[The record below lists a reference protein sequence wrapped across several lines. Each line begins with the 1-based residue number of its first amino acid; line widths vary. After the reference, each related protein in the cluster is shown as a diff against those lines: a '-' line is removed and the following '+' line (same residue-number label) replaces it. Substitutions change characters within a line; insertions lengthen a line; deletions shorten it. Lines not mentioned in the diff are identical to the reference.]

1 MEIKKI
7 ITKFLLNEAT
17 TEELKNLEEW
27 KSDSIDNVTELKELI
42 EINKASENLGKYK
55 QYNVN
60 EALKNVEHN
69 IAKRPDGKSGYES
82 TLRMK
87 KWMAVSIAIMTLIS
101 LLIYT
106 FYKSNQGSAPKE
118 YFAET
123 IEEINLEDGTTVKLD
138 EGSSLHL
145 GESFDNKRVVTL
157 NGRAFFDVKHVSEDN
172 TFSVIIPNAEVKVVG
187 TSFSVSTY
195 NNNSQVAVKEGIVK
209 VISEN
214 RVVELREGEK
224 VVFIENAIAKSDIGN
239 KNYFSWDTKVLK
251 YNDETLRTVVKDLEW
266 NYQVNFSNLENLEL
280 IKCNLTTTWTDMSL
294 EQILKELNYTYNLD
308 YTHKDNDIFVKNINC
323 DL

>member
-1 MEIKKI
+1 MVIKKI
-7 ITKFLLNEAT
+7 IAKFLLNEAT
-17 TEELKNLEEW
+17 TEELRILEEW

-42 EINKASENLGKYK
+42 EINKASENLGEYK

-60 EALKNVEHN
+60 EALNNVEHN
-69 IAKRPDGKSGYES
+69 IAKVSNGKSGYES

-87 KWMAVSIAIMTLIS
+87 KWMVVSIAVMTLIS
-101 LLIYT
+101 ILIYT
-106 FYKSNQGSAPKE
+106 FYKTNQESAPKE

-123 IEEINLEDGTTVKLD
+123 IEEINLEDGTFVKLD
-138 EGSSLHL
+138 KRSSLQL
-145 GESFDNKRVVTL
+145 AENYDNKRVVTL

-172 TFSVIIPNAEVKVVG
+172 TFSVLIPNAEIKVVG

-195 NNNSQVAVKEGIVK
+195 KTNSQVAVKEGEVK

-214 RVVELREGEK
+214 REVELIEGEK
-224 VVFIENAIAKSDIGN
+224 VVFIENAIAKSKINN

-251 YNDETLRTVVKDLEW
+251 YNDETLRAVIKDLEW
-266 NYQVNFSNLENLEL
+266 NYQVNFSNLEDLEL
-280 IKCNLTTTWTDMSL
+280 IKCNLTTTWTDMNL
-294 EQILKELNYTYNLD
+294 EQILKELNYTYKLD
-308 YTHKDNDIFVKNINC
+308 YTHKGNDIFVKNINC